1 MTHWVREWLTTAATV
16 ESFVGFAK
24 PHRFLGP
31 TREDTGASAEKEI
44 ARRYQEFV
52 DIFGTPRTSGL
63 AEVS

>member
-1 MTHWVREWLTTAATV
+1 MTHWVCEWLTTAATV

-44 ARRYQEFV
+44 ARRYQEFE
-52 DIFGTPRTSGL
+52 DIFETPGTSGF
-63 AEVS
+63 AAVN